1 MKSFYT
7 IALFLVFYI
16 SSGQSSLV
24 LFEGLIIEDK
34 SKDPVPNVT
43 IVNVRNESS
52 SSSNVNG
59 RFSISANEG
68 DTLVFSKPGFAYRYS
83 SAENNS
89 EVLIDL
95 LPQNFLLEEVPITAY
110 KLTSNLPKQI
120 PLKKP
125 SRPSGLDI
133 AIPQS
138 VKPTLANPIDF
149 LYDQFGKRP
158 RQLRELKEILENENY
173 RQKLA
178 KNNNRNALFEL
189 TGLTSNQIEEL
200 LLFCTWDKQ
209 MIQYKTDYEL
219 LLSLYSCYQDYI
231 RRQRIIMP

>member
-1 MKSFYT
+1 
-7 IALFLVFYI
+7 
-16 SSGQSSLV
+16 LV

-43 IVNVRNESS
+43 IVNVRDESL
-52 SSSNVNG
+52 SSSNADG
-59 RFSISANEG
+59 KFSIKAKEG

-83 SAENNS
+83 SAYSNS
-89 EVLIDL
+89 KAIIDL

-110 KLTSNLPKQI
+110 KLTSNLPKQMPI
-120 PLKKP
+120 KKP
-125 SRPSGLDI
+125 ARPTGEDI
-133 AIPQS
+133 MIPQS
-138 VKPTLANPIDF
+138 VKPTVANPIDF
-149 LYDQFGKRP
+149 LCDQFGKRP
-158 RQLRELKEILENENY
+158 RQLRELKAILDNENY

-189 TGLTSNQIEEL
+189 TGLTSSQIEEL

-219 LLSLYSCYQDYI
+219 LLSLYRCYQDYI
-231 RRQRIIMP
+231 ERQKIIIP

>member
-7 IALFLVFYI
+7 IAFFLAFFI
-16 SSGQSSLV
+16 SSGQSLV

-43 IVNVRNESS
+43 IVNVRDESL
-52 SSSNVNG
+52 SSSNADG
-59 RFSISANEG
+59 EFSIKAKEG

-83 SAENNS
+83 SAYSNS
-89 EVLIDL
+89 KAIIDL

-110 KLTSNLPKQI
+110 KLTSNLPKQ
-120 PLKKP
+120 KP
-125 SRPSGLDI
+125 IKEPARPTGEDI
-133 AIPQS
+133 MIPQS

-158 RQLRELKEILENENY
+158 RQLRELKAILDNENY

-189 TGLTSNQIEEL
+189 TGLTSSQIEEL

-219 LLSLYSCYQDYI
+219 LLSLYRCYQDYI
-231 RRQRIIMP
+231 ERQKIIIP

>member
-7 IALFLVFYI
+7 IAFFLAFFI
-16 SSGQSSLV
+16 SSGQSLV

-43 IVNVRNESS
+43 IVNVRDESL
-52 SSSNVNG
+52 SSSNADG
-59 RFSISANEG
+59 EFSIKAKEG

-83 SAENNS
+83 SAYSNS
-89 EVLIDL
+89 KAIIDL

-110 KLTSNLPKQI
+110 KLTSNLPKQMLI
-120 PLKKP
+120 KEPA
-125 SRPSGLDI
+125 RPTGEDI
-133 AIPQS
+133 MIPQS

-158 RQLRELKEILENENY
+158 RQLRELKAILDNENY

-189 TGLTSNQIEEL
+189 TGLTSSQIEEL

-219 LLSLYSCYQDYI
+219 LLSLYRCYQDYI
-231 RRQRIIMP
+231 ERQKIIIP

>member
-7 IALFLVFYI
+7 IAFFLAFFI
-16 SSGQSSLV
+16 SSGQSLV

-43 IVNVRNESS
+43 IVNVRDESL
-52 SSSNVNG
+52 SSSNADG
-59 RFSISANEG
+59 EFSIKAKEG

-83 SAENNS
+83 SAYSNS
-89 EVLIDL
+89 KAIIDL

-110 KLTSNLPKQI
+110 KLTSNLPKQMPI
-120 PLKKP
+120 KEPA
-125 SRPSGLDI
+125 RPTGEDI
-133 AIPQS
+133 MIPQS

-158 RQLRELKEILENENY
+158 RQLRELKAILDNENY

-219 LLSLYSCYQDYI
+219 LLSLYRCYQDYI
-231 RRQRIIMP
+231 ERQKIIIP

>member
-7 IALFLVFYI
+7 IAFFLAFFI
-16 SSGQSSLV
+16 SSGQSLV

-43 IVNVRNESS
+43 IVNVRDESL
-52 SSSNVNG
+52 SSSNADG
-59 RFSISANEG
+59 KFSIKAKEG

-83 SAENNS
+83 SAYSNS
-89 EVLIDL
+89 KAIIDL

-110 KLTSNLPKQI
+110 KLTSNLPKQMPI
-120 PLKKP
+120 KEPA
-125 SRPSGLDI
+125 RPTGEDI
-133 AIPQS
+133 MIPQS

-158 RQLRELKEILENENY
+158 RQLRELKAILDNENY

-219 LLSLYSCYQDYI
+219 LLSLYRCYQDYI
-231 RRQRIIMP
+231 ERQKIIIP